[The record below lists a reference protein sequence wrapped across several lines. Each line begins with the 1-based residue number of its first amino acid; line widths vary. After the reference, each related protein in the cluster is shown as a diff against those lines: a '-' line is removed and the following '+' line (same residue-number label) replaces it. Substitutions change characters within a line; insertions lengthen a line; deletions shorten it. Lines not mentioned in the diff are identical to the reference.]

1 MEYLHPLP
9 VPWQEFRQA
18 ILRHVGD
25 TGENIGKPFHRVS
38 I

>member
-1 MEYLHPLP
+1 